1 MQIQSRLKRLTRFQQ
16 TALILLLLVLL
27 DMLLVYA
34 TGYSLP
40 GSGLIRF
47 ASVLS
52 LVFLVLTL
60 FRPLTRK
67 LVWRVRNR
75 LLVTFF
81 LFGVVPII
89 LIVIMLGIGFVVVF
103 GQVSA
108 NLVHDAIN
116 SRVDEVYESAR
127 DREPNQRISLF
138 RSTVTVPADAP
149 IREIPKWMTPGFK
162 GIISSDGSFYI
173 AALVREPRIGDPA
186 NTFAWLPMDS
196 ATLEELPVDLGAITV
211 TAPDV
216 RIEGRQ
222 VTIAD
227 QGQAPRR
234 ASIPTFSTTRPLPAG
249 KGFWDLRIGWPT
261 LLAVRNLDGKE
272 SNIVLTVT
280 SRPSLFI
287 PRLFRTLGVFAYILG
302 IVLVILGSAFLIVE
316 VIALILSLRLTR
328 SLTGAVH
335 DLYVGTQHVANEDF
349 SHRIPVRTRDQLSEL
364 AGSFN
369 GMTENIQHL
378 IAEVK
383 EKEKLEAELEI
394 AREVQA
400 QLFPRGVPVLK
411 TLELAGVCKPARVV
425 SGDYYDFV
433 PFAAQWTAI
442 VIGDIAGKGISA
454 ALLMAS
460 VQSSLHAQLTAMD
473 NAVAPST
480 ATLVARLNRQLYDS
494 TAPEKY
500 ATFYCA
506 VYDDISGILS
516 YTNAGHLPPL
526 LVRNGAAT
534 RLEGSGMVVGVVPDT
549 PYEQVMIQLQPGDLV
564 AAFTDG
570 ITESEN
576 EQAEEFGEK
585 RLAALLVEHAAKPLD
600 ELVGIVT
607 RAVCEWAFDLDNQD
621 DTTMLLA
628 RRL

>member
-1 MQIQSRLKRLTRFQQ
+1 MQIQSALKRLTRFQK
-16 TALILLLLVLL
+16 TVLILLVLVVLDVLL
-27 DMLLVYA
+27 GYT

-40 GSGLIRF
+40 RSGLIRVAF
-47 ASVLS
+47 VVS
-52 LVFLVLTL
+52 LVFLLLTR

-75 LLVTFF
+75 LLVTFV
-81 LFGVVPII
+81 LFGVVPIFLI
-89 LIVIMLGIGFVVVF
+89 LIMLSIGFVVVF

-116 SRVDEVYESAR
+116 GRVDSVYEAAR
-127 DREPNQRISLF
+127 DREPIARVGLF
-138 RSTVTVPADAP
+138 RTTNPVPAEAP
-149 IREIPKWMTPGFK
+149 FREIPRWMTPGFK
-162 GIISSDGSFYI
+162 GIITAGGRVYI
-173 AALVREPRIGDPA
+173 AALAREPRTTESA
-186 NTFAWLPMDS
+186 STFTWLPLDS
-196 ATLEELPVDLGAITV
+196 ETLDEIPVDLGSITV
-211 TAPDV
+211 AAPDV
-216 RIEGRQ
+216 QIERQ

-227 QGQAPRR
+227 QTQSRPAT
-234 ASIPTFSTTRPLPAG
+234 IPTFSTSRALPAG

-261 LLAVRNLDGKE
+261 LLPIRNLDGKE
-272 SNIVLTVT
+272 ANIVVTVT
-280 SRPSLFI
+280 SRPSLVI
-287 PRLFRTLGVFAYILG
+287 PRLFRSLGVFAYVLG
-302 IVLVILGSAFLIVE
+302 VVLIILGSGFLVVE
-316 VIALILSLRLTR
+316 VISLILTLRLTR
-328 SLTGAVH
+328 SITGAVH

-349 SHRIPVRTRDQLSEL
+349 SHRIPVRSRDQLSEL

-369 GMTENIQHL
+369 GMTEHIQHL
-378 IAEVK
+378 IVEVK

-400 QLFPRGVPVLK
+400 QLFPRGVPILK
-411 TLELAGVCKPARVV
+411 TLELAGVCNPARVV
-425 SGDYYDFV
+425 SGGYYDFV

-473 NAVAPST
+473 TTEAPST
-480 ATLVARLNRQLYDS
+480 AVLVARLNRQLYDS
-494 TAPEKY
+494 TAPAKY

-506 VYDDISGILS
+506 VYDDISGVLA

-526 LVRNGAAT
+526 LVRNGVAT
-534 RLEGSGMVVGVVPDT
+534 RLEGNGMVVGVVPDT
-549 PYEQVMIQLQPGDLV
+549 PYEQVMIQLQTGDLV

-576 EQAEEFGEK
+576 EQSEEFGES
-585 RLAALLVEHAAKPLD
+585 RLAALLVEHATKPLD

-607 RAVCEWAFDLDNQD
+607 KAVREWAFDLDNQD